1 MNIHRAL
8 AREYRLQLNMKKHL
22 AKAQARTGFTL
33 PERVAVTLETLLDV
47 KRQLE
52 EHFAKNAPINGTHL
66 N

>member
-22 AKAQARTGFTL
+22 ERYRVHASFSV
-33 PERVAVTLETLLDV
+33 PERVVVSLETLLDI

-52 EHFAKNAPINGTHL
+52 EHGISEVPTGHRNL